1 MFFGYPR
8 LGLVLRLTRQRLP
21 ATPLHCPAGKQFLQT
36 RRGDNNPSRLPKWCR
51 LGGLLVGYL
60 FGCSAAQAQQ
70 VLTDVNECWALRL
83 ETSCRYQ
90 QAALLPPGVSGD
102 YYLALG
108 RGKWLVETRTSG
120 PQFVQ
125 EVYQL
130 GTTAR
135 DTSSHSKARY
145 SQGTSVSRAGQ
156 LVSIG
161 VFHSYT
167 YYPTSA
173 TIEAGQLLVRQQFNP
188 QDLLQL
194 QFGIV
199 RSGQRVWVQST
210 APGLTG
216 DTLACY
222 ELTQRPAWWELT
234 LVERRVNGKRQWRH
248 NTVRTCEWTLD
259 PVKQRVFARQGGDP
273 DNGYATLWER
283 QYSTRT
289 DFTETCTSI
298 HPIETLAEGTGR
310 VIRYERTFQQVS
322 STRSLDRYTV
332 PRQQDLPAH
341 SFSIVG
347 LYEGAETR

>member
-8 LGLVLRLTRQRLP
+8 LVLLSRVTRQRLP
-21 ATPLHCPAGKQFLQT
+21 ATPVHGAAGKQFSRA
-36 RRGDNNPSRLPKWCR
+36 RRGDNNPSRLPRWCA
-51 LGGLLVGYL
+51 LGGLLVGHL
-60 FGCSAAQAQQ
+60 LGCSTAQAQQ
-70 VLTDVNECWALRL
+70 VLTDVNECLALRL
-83 ETSCRYQ
+83 ETTCRYQ
-90 QAALLPPGVSGD
+90 QAALLPLGISGN

-108 RGKWLVETRTSG
+108 QGKWLVETRTSG
-120 PQFVQ
+120 PQFVR

-130 GTTAR
+130 GSTAR
-135 DTSSHSKARY
+135 DTSSRSKARY
-145 SQGTSVSRAGQ
+145 SQGNSVSRVGQ
-156 LVSIG
+156 LVSVG

-167 YYPTSA
+167 SYPTLT
-173 TIEAGQLLVRQQFNP
+173 TIDAGQLLVRQQFNP

-194 QFGIV
+194 QFGTA
-199 RSGQRVWVQST
+199 RSGQRVWIQST
-210 APGLTG
+210 APGLLG

-248 NTVRTCEWTLD
+248 NTVRTYEWTLD
-259 PVKQRVFARQGGDP
+259 PVNQRIFARQAGDP

-289 DFTETCTSI
+289 DFTETCTAI

-310 VIRYERTFQQVS
+310 VVLYERTFQQLS

-332 PRQQDLPAH
+332 PRQQDLAAH

-347 LYEGAETR
+347 LYEGAGTR